1 MRKTKHVGRNHG
13 EQRIFIYQRIKNTYE
28 KPEGEP
34 SGDFLSFKIVFGYFF
49 TFSERFCFLYFLPIE
64 KNKFKKSAVFSFKT
78 TLSAI
83 SFIFYYILY

>member
-13 EQRIFIYQRIKNTYE
+13 EQRIFVYQRIKNTYE

-49 TFSERFCFLYFLPIE
+49 TFSERF
-64 KNKFKKSAVFSFKT
+64 
-78 TLSAI
+78 
-83 SFIFYYILY
+83 